1 MKLYAIFLIV
11 FCHMFFLSASQGK
24 LDNNDSG
31 KSHLIKIDEFIY
43 RFGGITIDQKKR
55 MLEFNATCNQRNG
68 LIEYALVHE
77 SGKTHESLFRTTIR
91 PQILHACFLLLKHPA
106 ETRFFKNLWSDN
118 PKKLNFDRNRINTEV
133 VWDQNGT
140 ILSKSLEDLALNTK
154 NNEVLV
160 KGALIFTGSKKI
172 EGTYLAE
179 LSGSMVAVY
188 ADEEAIV
195 NSSHHDSNNDD
206 VWIANEKEM
215 PALELP
221 VVIRFLLPKSD

>member
-77 SGKTHESLFRTTIR
+77 SGKTHESPFRTKVR
-91 PQILHACFLLLKHPA
+91 PQVLHACFLLLKHP
-106 ETRFFKNLWSDN
+106 
-118 PKKLNFDRNRINTEV
+118 
-133 VWDQNGT
+133 QN
-140 ILSKSLEDLALNTK
+140 
-154 NNEVLV
+154 
-160 KGALIFTGSKKI
+160 
-172 EGTYLAE
+172 
-179 LSGSMVAVY
+179 
-188 ADEEAIV
+188 
-195 NSSHHDSNNDD
+195 
-206 VWIANEKEM
+206 
-215 PALELP
+215 
-221 VVIRFLLPKSD
+221 

>member
-1 MKLYAIFLIV
+1 MPYSAIFTN
-11 FCHMFFLSASQGK
+11 FCTFINNSFYCIFYFLKAK
-24 LDNNDSG
+24 
-31 KSHLIKIDEFIY
+31 
-43 RFGGITIDQKKR
+43 
-55 MLEFNATCNQRNG
+55 FNCSNSIFN
-68 LIEYALVHE
+68 
-77 SGKTHESLFRTTIR
+77 
-91 PQILHACFLLLKHPA
+91 
-106 ETRFFKNLWSDN
+106 
-118 PKKLNFDRNRINTEV
+118 
-133 VWDQNGT
+133 
-140 ILSKSLEDLALNTK
+140 
-154 NNEVLV
+154 